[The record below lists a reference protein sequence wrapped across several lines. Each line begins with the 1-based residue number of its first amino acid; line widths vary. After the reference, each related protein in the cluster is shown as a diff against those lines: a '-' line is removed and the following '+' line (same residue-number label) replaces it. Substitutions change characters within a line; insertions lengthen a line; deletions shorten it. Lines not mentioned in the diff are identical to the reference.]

1 MFDSWHH
8 FEEEWLQLKS
18 VVNGPIKIQTL
29 MQIRIRQLIAQQFP
43 QDAKTQ
49 ILQIINVSV
58 MKPKASLCKIMLVF
72 AMIARTCH
80 RSMMV
85 QNADAALDMEQLLTL
100 LVVLNVQQ
108 VITRLLLVTQH
119 ANLAVPEKLVFQLLV
134 YSLIAIMAL
143 IHNVSVERQRRV
155 YSVLM

>member
-1 MFDSWHH
+1 M
-8 FEEEWLQLKS
+8 K
-18 VVNGPIKIQTL
+18 
-29 MQIRIRQLIAQQFP
+29 MQSKLLIAQQFP
-43 QDAKTQ
+43 RDAKTQ
-49 ILQIINVSV
+49 VLQIINVSV

-85 QNADAALDMEQLLTL
+85 QNADAALDMEQLLAL
-100 LVVLNVQQ
+100 LIVLNVQQ

-134 YSLIAIMAL
+134 YSLIALMAL
-143 IHNVSVERQRRV
+143 IHNVSVKRQRRV